1 MGERG
6 FWENRIWAQG
16 TRPVD
21 HFSDSDG
28 VDGPDELAIAI
39 GESIGGICSASWF
52 FGAFDDEGAAV
63 KEEEDN
69 GSGRESGDCGQAR
82 EGGAGAFRHLSSKL
96 ISRKIMTMQVWIA
109 VLVGLAATV
118 DDLARRQ
125 IANWIP
131 AAALAGGFGWQ
142 IGMDGWVGAG
152 HALLGA
158 LAGFAVFLAFYLL
171 GGMGGGD
178 VKLMAGFG
186 ALLGTG
192 RLVEAAL
199 WTAGVGGIFALGKV
213 TFQWIRKIAGFEKR
227 TVTAAEKEKGNTIPY
242 APAIT
247 LGVWLSLVP
256 KG

>member
-1 MGERG
+1 
-6 FWENRIWAQG
+6 
-16 TRPVD
+16 
-21 HFSDSDG
+21 
-28 VDGPDELAIAI
+28 
-39 GESIGGICSASWF
+39 
-52 FGAFDDEGAAV
+52 
-63 KEEEDN
+63 
-69 GSGRESGDCGQAR
+69 
-82 EGGAGAFRHLSSKL
+82 
-96 ISRKIMTMQVWIA
+96 MTTQVWIA

-142 IGMDGWVGAG
+142 IGQDGWMGAL
-152 HALLGA
+152 HALTGA
-158 LAGFAVFLAFYLL
+158 AVGFAVFLAFYLL

-192 RLVEAAL
+192 RLIEAAL
-199 WTAGVGGIFALGKV
+199 WTAGVGGVLALGAVVYQMVRRRFGSKKV
-213 TFQWIRKIAGFEKR
+213 E
-227 TVTAAEKEKGNTIPY
+227 TAEEKERGDSIPY

>member
-1 MGERG
+1 
-6 FWENRIWAQG
+6 
-16 TRPVD
+16 
-21 HFSDSDG
+21 
-28 VDGPDELAIAI
+28 
-39 GESIGGICSASWF
+39 
-52 FGAFDDEGAAV
+52 
-63 KEEEDN
+63 
-69 GSGRESGDCGQAR
+69 
-82 EGGAGAFRHLSSKL
+82 
-96 ISRKIMTMQVWIA
+96 MTMQVWIA

-142 IGMDGWVGAG
+142 IGQDGWMGAL
-152 HALLGA
+152 HALTGA
-158 LAGFAVFLAFYLL
+158 VVGFAVFLAFYLL

-192 RLVEAAL
+192 RLIEAAL
-199 WTAGVGGIFALGKV
+199 WTAGVGGLLALGAVGVQFVRRRFGK
-213 TFQWIRKIAGFEKR
+213 KPE
-227 TVTAAEKEKGNTIPY
+227 TAEEKERGESIPY

-247 LGVWLSLVP
+247 IGVWLSLVP

>member
-1 MGERG
+1 
-6 FWENRIWAQG
+6 
-16 TRPVD
+16 
-21 HFSDSDG
+21 
-28 VDGPDELAIAI
+28 
-39 GESIGGICSASWF
+39 
-52 FGAFDDEGAAV
+52 
-63 KEEEDN
+63 
-69 GSGRESGDCGQAR
+69 
-82 EGGAGAFRHLSSKL
+82 
-96 ISRKIMTMQVWIA
+96 MQVWIA

-142 IGMDGWVGAG
+142 IGQDGWMGAV
-152 HALLGA
+152 HA
-158 LAGFAVFLAFYLL
+158 LAGAAAGFGIFLVFYLL

-192 RLVEAAL
+192 RLIEAAL
-199 WTAGVGGIFALGKV
+199 WTAGVGGVLALGV
-213 TFQWIRKIAGFEKR
+213 VAYQSVRRRFGRKKIE
-227 TVTAAEKEKGNTIPY
+227 TAEEKERGESIPY

>member
-1 MGERG
+1 
-6 FWENRIWAQG
+6 
-16 TRPVD
+16 
-21 HFSDSDG
+21 
-28 VDGPDELAIAI
+28 
-39 GESIGGICSASWF
+39 
-52 FGAFDDEGAAV
+52 
-63 KEEEDN
+63 
-69 GSGRESGDCGQAR
+69 
-82 EGGAGAFRHLSSKL
+82 
-96 ISRKIMTMQVWIA
+96 MTMQVWIA

-125 IANWIP
+125 ISNWIP

-142 IGMDGWVGAG
+142 IGQEGWMGAV
-152 HALLGA
+152 HALAGA
-158 LAGFAVFLAFYLL
+158 AAGFAVFLVFYLL

-192 RLVEAAL
+192 RLLEAAL
-199 WTAGVGGIFALGKV
+199 WAAGVGGVFALGAV
-213 TFQWIRKIAGFEKR
+213 AFQFVRRRWISGNRVE
-227 TVTAAEKEKGNTIPY
+227 TAEEKERGDSIPY

>member
-1 MGERG
+1 
-6 FWENRIWAQG
+6 
-16 TRPVD
+16 
-21 HFSDSDG
+21 
-28 VDGPDELAIAI
+28 
-39 GESIGGICSASWF
+39 
-52 FGAFDDEGAAV
+52 
-63 KEEEDN
+63 
-69 GSGRESGDCGQAR
+69 
-82 EGGAGAFRHLSSKL
+82 
-96 ISRKIMTMQVWIA
+96 MTMQVWIA

-142 IGMDGWVGAG
+142 IGQDGWMGAL
-152 HALLGA
+152 HALAGA
-158 LAGFAVFLAFYLL
+158 AAGFAVFLTFYLL

-192 RLVEAAL
+192 RLIEAAL
-199 WTAGVGGIFALGKV
+199 WTAGVGGLLALGVVAYQGVRRHVRRRFGK
-213 TFQWIRKIAGFEKR
+213 TIE
-227 TVTAAEKEKGNTIPY
+227 TAEEKERGESIPY

>member
-1 MGERG
+1 
-6 FWENRIWAQG
+6 
-16 TRPVD
+16 
-21 HFSDSDG
+21 
-28 VDGPDELAIAI
+28 
-39 GESIGGICSASWF
+39 
-52 FGAFDDEGAAV
+52 
-63 KEEEDN
+63 
-69 GSGRESGDCGQAR
+69 
-82 EGGAGAFRHLSSKL
+82 
-96 ISRKIMTMQVWIA
+96 MTMQVWIA

-142 IGMDGWVGAG
+142 IGQDGWRGALHALTGAG
-152 HALLGA
+152 
-158 LAGFAVFLAFYLL
+158 AGFVVFLAFYLL

-192 RLVEAAL
+192 RLLEAAL
-199 WTAGVGGIFALGKV
+199 WTAGAGGLLALGAV
-213 TFQWIRKIAGFEKR
+213 IYQSARRRFGPARIE
-227 TVTAAEKEKGNTIPY
+227 TAEEKERGDSIPY

-247 LGVWLSLVP
+247 IGVWLSLVP